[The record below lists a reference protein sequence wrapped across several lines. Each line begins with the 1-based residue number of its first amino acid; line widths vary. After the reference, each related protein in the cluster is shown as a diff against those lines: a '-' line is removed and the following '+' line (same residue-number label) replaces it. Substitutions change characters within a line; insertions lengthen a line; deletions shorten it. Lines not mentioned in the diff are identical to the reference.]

1 MRQSRLFIGVI
12 IASVIAGI
20 AVSGFLTE
28 FLLKTWSEE
37 RIKARSVWQTNTLE
51 TYEVILE
58 KTQEIAA
65 KLHQSMVGLDITG
78 FDAVEKPPIPEF
90 PLEVWLSSTNSISTT
105 INEITNSIE
114 SLKEEDQRFEERIR
128 NVSNTSK
135 WYIGITI
142 TITLGFLA
150 IVVAIF
156 IAVFERR
163 RG

>member
-58 KTQEIAA
+58 KTQEIA
-65 KLHQSMVGLDITG
+65 KELQQLTVGLDIT
-78 FDAVEKPPIPEF
+78 PPDVTDEVFVPE
-90 PLEVWLSSTNSISTT
+90 LTAELWLPIKSISTT
-105 INEITNSIE
+105 MNDITNSIE